1 MRKLIDL
8 MLHLIVLI
16 TLHLVDDL
24 LFFDLEL
31 FKFFLMIL
39 HHLLLVVLKLLDIF
53 LEALQLVLQLAL
65 ERSELRR
72 MTTG

>member
-1 MRKLIDL
+1 